1 MSDKSK
7 DISSNNNSNN
17 NYNIN
22 AYILKSFPVGEKSQ
36 MVYCLSE
43 SSGVMHLFANYNK
56 SNKKHSNK
64 LALLRSFCKLDI
76 SYKHSRARRANYN
89 QQASGQLTY
98 FEAAPDRIVNTHN
111 WSYELLM
118 SAYYLNELIIKL
130 LPKEV
135 GDKSLFDLYEKTL
148 LYLDKLAID
157 FSKNKD
163 LDKDLDNN
171 NFNILLSL
179 YLRSFEWNLLNHCG
193 YGIDLSVDSN
203 SEALISEMCYL
214 CQPATRV
221 EKATKFILDD
231 NKSENNKSENNKS
244 ENNKLERYTQGIFTG
259 SELIKIASGS
269 WDDPAILLA
278 LRYLLRLNISYY
290 TNGAVFESRVALGYY
305 FKQQKT
311 AKNSKI
317 S

>member
-1 MSDKSK
+1 MSDNSK
-7 DISSNNNSNN
+7 DISSNNNS
-17 NYNIN
+17 NIN

-76 SYKHSRARRANYN
+76 SYKHSRARRANYA

-163 LDKDLDNN
+163 LDKDLDKDNN

-193 YGIDLSVDSN
+193 YGIDLSLDNN
-203 SEALISEMCYL
+203 SEALVSEVCYL

-221 EKATKFILDD
+221 EKATKFIL
-231 NKSENNKSENNKS
+231 KSENNKSENNNKIN
-244 ENNKLERYTQGIFTG
+244 NNKLDRYNQGIFTG

-269 WDDPAILLA
+269 WDDPDILLA

-311 AKNSKI
+311 AKNSKV